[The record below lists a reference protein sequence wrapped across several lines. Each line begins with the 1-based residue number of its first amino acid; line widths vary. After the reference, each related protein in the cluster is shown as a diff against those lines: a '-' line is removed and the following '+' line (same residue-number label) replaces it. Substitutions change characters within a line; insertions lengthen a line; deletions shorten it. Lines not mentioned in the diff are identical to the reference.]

1 MTITVKIGEHMEL
14 TDLRTLVSVMEA
26 GSITAAAKE
35 LNRVPSGVTTRILQL
50 EEELGVPLFLREKK
64 RLYPTDKAHTLY
76 GYARK
81 ILAMVDE
88 AEDRVRGMA
97 PGGKFRI
104 GALES
109 AAAVRL
115 PEVLARLHAGY
126 PQISLELVIGTSRSL
141 YEDMLENRLDA
152 AFVVDMPE
160 DDRLE
165 RMDAF
170 AEELVVIAPEGHA
183 PIRCPEDIGRKTVLA
198 FQGGCA
204 YRNRL
209 VNWFRAFGREP
220 ERIAELASYHAIVGA
235 VIAGMGVGAVP
246 ESVLP
251 LCRTEGIL
259 SVHPLKHTLC
269 TATTELVWRKGML
282 SANMTALRQCL
293 HKQEA

>member
-1 MTITVKIGEHMEL
+1 MEL
-14 TDLRTLVSVMEA
+14 ADLRTLVSVMEA

-50 EEELGVPLFLREKK
+50 EEELGVQLFLREKK

-88 AEDRVRGMA
+88 AEDRVRGMV

-126 PQISLELVIGTSRSL
+126 PQIALELVIGTSRSL

-152 AFVVDMPE
+152 VFVVDAPH
-160 DDRLE
+160 DDRLARVEAFEE
-165 RMDAF
+165 R
-170 AEELVVIAPEGHA
+170 LVLIATCEHA
-183 PIRCPEDIGRKTVLA
+183 PIHTPADIGRKAVLA

-209 VNWFRAFGREP
+209 VN
-220 ERIAELASYHAIVGA
+220 
-235 VIAGMGVGAVP
+235 
-246 ESVLP
+246 
-251 LCRTEGIL
+251 
-259 SVHPLKHTLC
+259 
-269 TATTELVWRKGML
+269 
-282 SANMTALRQCL
+282 
-293 HKQEA
+293 

>member
-1 MTITVKIGEHMEL
+1 MEL
-14 TDLRTLVSVMEA
+14 ADLRTLVSVMEA

-50 EEELGVPLFLREKK
+50 EEELGVQLFLREKK

-88 AEDRVRGMA
+88 AEDRVRGMV

-126 PQISLELVIGTSRSL
+126 PQIALELVIGTSRSL

-152 AFVVDMPE
+152 ACVVDMPE

-170 AEELVVIAPEGHA
+170 AEELVVIAPEGHS
-183 PIRCPEDIGRKTVLA
+183 PICCPDDIGRKTVLA

-220 ERIAELASYHAIVGA
+220 ERIAELASYHAIVGG

-246 ESVLP
+246 ESVLH

-259 SVHPLKHTLC
+259 SVHPLKHQLC

-293 HKQEA
+293 HRQEACR